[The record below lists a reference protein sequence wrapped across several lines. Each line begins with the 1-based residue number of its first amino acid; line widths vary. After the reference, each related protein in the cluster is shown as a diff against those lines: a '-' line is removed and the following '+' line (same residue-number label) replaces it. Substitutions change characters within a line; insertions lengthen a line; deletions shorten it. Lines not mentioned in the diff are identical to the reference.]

1 MNADVFEEHYRDIM
15 NKQLS
20 IEIRG
25 ESILISHHENGITRT
40 NTINKSVYLRD
51 VSSTRYNQRL
61 SVNSVFIQNRLNCFV
76 EEGVLYLDQ
85 DIPFSTQMHALDE
98 VKDFFYIFYSKISYD
113 GPLKLTERIFHG
125 GKLVK
130 GTNTP
135 NAETSLNLIMKM
147 KLMKLDPYFKSYVE
161 KRLDKIYETPEERIK
176 EYVDLTKPIEDIS
189 SFSVAD
195 ELAKL
200 NNQITIL
207 VEASNY
213 ISRIEAEK
221 AHKLDKNTSS
231 IDNKTRSVFMTQID
245 KAYTEHFEL
254 VRTNAILEV
263 EEQEHRKLEE
273 MAKEFSAK
281 IDAIYK
287 LLNDY
292 YAKNVAAY
300 ELVYSDEC
308 SYELIIAR
316 IDSIYTFYG
325 MANPYTN
332 TIKEYK
338 SKIRK
343 ALDKQEDSSKLVEEY
358 KAFIEKASR
367 ESEDKAF
374 QACVDYWKQHQNKI
388 MIGSN
393 PILFEI
399 GSQVESFNTTIQ
411 TTLNY
416 QKTKYP
422 KGEYEKLEQQIRARY
437 EEEYQDIIERI
448 SSIYYSK
455 NNLNSMVK
463 INKDEEYQK
472 QLLRLKVLISQIKRD
487 LKYTQRQDSI
497 KNLLKNDMTNR
508 TEDDEEFT
516 TVFAQVEVAYNEMKK
531 LEQYATRKGLFNLS
545 VILNHYE
552 ANKKEYQ
559 AILERIREYFQGENN
574 PKEYQSIQEALQQL
588 TDKTIIICEN
598 EAKLLGQYEDIT
610 KQKKMM

>member
-61 SVNSVFIQNRLNCFV
+61 SVNSVFIQDLLNCFV

-85 DIPFSTQMHALDE
+85 DIPFSTQMHALAE
-98 VKDFFYIFYSKISYD
+98 VKDYFYIYYSKISYD
-113 GPLKLTERIFHG
+113 GPLKLTERLLHG

-130 GTNTP
+130 NNNNP
-135 NAETSLNLIMKM
+135 NAATSLKIIMKM

-161 KRLDKIYETPEERIK
+161 QRLNKIYETPEERIK

-189 SFSVAD
+189 SFNVAD

-207 VEASNY
+207 VKASNY
-213 ISRIEAEK
+213 MTFIESEK
-221 AHKLDKNTSS
+221 AQKLEENTSS
-231 IDNKTRSVFMTQID
+231 IDAKTRSVFMTQIN
-245 KAYTEHFEL
+245 KAYAEHFEL
-254 VRTNAILEV
+254 VRTNAIAEI
-263 EEQEHRKLEE
+263 EGKEHRQLEE
-273 MAKEFSAK
+273 IAKEFSEK
-281 IDAIYK
+281 INAIYK

-300 ELVYSDEC
+300 ELVYSDDC

-325 MANPYTN
+325 IANPYTN
-332 TIKEYK
+332 TIKDYK
-338 SKIRK
+338 NKIRK

-358 KAFIEKASR
+358 KTFLEKASIA
-367 ESEDKAF
+367 SEDRAF
-374 QACVDYWKQHQNKI
+374 SACIDYWKQHQNRI
-388 MIGSN
+388 MMGCN
-393 PILFEI
+393 PILSEI
-399 GSQVESFNTTIQ
+399 GKQVESFNATIQ

-416 QKTKYP
+416 QKSKYP
-422 KGEYEKLEQQIRARY
+422 KGESKKIEEQIKAHYEK
-437 EEEYQDIIERI
+437 EYQDLIERI
-448 SSIYYSK
+448 REIYFSK
-455 NNLNSMVK
+455 NSLNSMVK

-472 QLLRLKVLISQIKRD
+472 LLLRLKVLISQINRD

-516 TVFAQVEVAYNEMKK
+516 TIFTQVEVAYNEMKK
-531 LEQYATRKGLFNLS
+531 LEQYTTRKGLFNLS
-545 VILNHYE
+545 VIISHYE

-559 AILERIREYFQGENN
+559 AILERIENYFQGEPN
-574 PKEYQSIQEALQQL
+574 PEEYQSILEALQKL

-598 EAKLLGQYEDIT
+598 EDKLLGQYEDIT